1 MSDEDKIL
9 GGPKWIPVYL
19 VLFLILY
26 LLVEGIDGLLSVGE
40 SFPGGQLFFFSCFGG
55 VTVVGLVWWLLL
67 KDYDLSDYTANRE
80 SKINS
85 YCSSCGMP
93 VEGSSGLKKAGKVA
107 VYTPTSSYLA
117 GTVGFALGGFP
128 GLFLAGFL
136 GGAWG
141 YTTAL
146 NDKTLCEFCDE

>member
-9 GGPKWIPVYL
+9 GGQKWIPVYL

-55 VTVVGLVWWLLL
+55 
-67 KDYDLSDYTANRE
+67 
-80 SKINS
+80 
-85 YCSSCGMP
+85 
-93 VEGSSGLKKAGKVA
+93 
-107 VYTPTSSYLA
+107 
-117 GTVGFALGGFP
+117 
-128 GLFLAGFL
+128 
-136 GGAWG
+136 AWG

-146 NDKTLCEFCDE
+146 NDKTLCEFCDD